1 MIFLLDVRYKWDKIK
16 KDLSG
21 WTLRNTITIKDHENI
36 QE

>member
-21 WTLRNTITIKDHENI
+21 WALRNTITIKDHDKI
-36 QE
+36 Q